1 MSDMDVQVL
10 ETDVVLFPVGSSKE
24 NELSLTEETEIN
36 SEAAENKNNES
47 SLKSKF
53 ARLKRSMRKR
63 ALGIL

>member
-1 MSDMDVQVL
+1 MNKIDVQVF

-24 NELSLTEETEIN
+24 NELSLAEETEIN

-47 SLKSKF
+47 GLKSKF